1 MESVKKE
8 VVLWVCIVVM
18 LLIWVG
24 VLQLTSTPLAINWEA
39 VKKLPDVVT
48 IFVIISF
55 AFTKWLWRLR
65 FFRGWLVRVPDLHV
79 HERVRELQQ
88 SSTNSGGGGD
98 GCDQLELQLHESLQG
113 HHPDQESY
121 P

>member
-8 VVLWVCIVVM
+8 VVLWVCIIVM

-55 AFTKWLWRLR
+55 AFTKMALAIAL
-65 FFRGWLVRVPDLHV
+65 FQGLACA
-79 HERVRELQQ
+79 
-88 SSTNSGGGGD
+88 SSRPTGDVGG
-98 GCDQLELQLHESLQG
+98 
-113 HHPDQESY
+113 
-121 P
+121 